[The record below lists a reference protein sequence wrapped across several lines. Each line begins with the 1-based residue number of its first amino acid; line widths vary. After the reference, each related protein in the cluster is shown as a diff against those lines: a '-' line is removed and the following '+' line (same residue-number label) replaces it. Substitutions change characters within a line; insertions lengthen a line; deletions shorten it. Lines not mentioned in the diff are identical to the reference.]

1 LFGVLLACIFSRNV
15 LATRN
20 YGVKIQQSVT
30 KAVKSS
36 FAALVG

>member
-1 LFGVLLACIFSRNV
+1 LFGVLLASFFGKV
-15 LATRN
+15 LPTRD

-36 FAALVG
+36 LTALVG